1 MPPTDEVDGGV
12 PDLPNQ
18 NAMVSTKYFYFF
30 IIRSKSED
38 WLARYQD
45 NVSEWSNMLP
55 RR

>member
-30 IIRSKSED
+30 IFQLYHEIKLHFDETMVMTIMST
-38 WLARYQD
+38 LY
-45 NVSEWSNMLP
+45 
-55 RR
+55 